1 MILWLIKRFQGISD
15 SVTATTTGD
24 SVVYLTARIAAASL
38 LAFLAAVVLGPFVIR
53 WLKKRF
59 RERIASASET
69 LNRLHADKQDT
80 PTMGGVFI
88 MSAVLISTLL
98 FADLTSPRVLIA
110 MGVISSFTLLGA
122 WDDWVKQR
130 TDRNGITARQ
140 KMLVQCLLAST
151 AGVLLYFL
159 EPDPEVSQVLF
170 WPVGGGTLILGW
182 LVIPLAVVVIVATCN
197 SVNLTDGLDG
207 LAAGCTVSCGAAFV
221 ALCYLSGHRVLAD
234 YLSIPYLS
242 GSGELAVILGG
253 LVGAMLGFL
262 WFNAHPAQVFM
273 GDAGAL
279 PAGALIGLC
288 AVVIRQEILLILI
301 GGVFVTETAS
311 VLLQVSWYRW
321 KGTRILRCS
330 PLHNH
335 FVFRGDPE
343 TRIVIRFWIV
353 AALLAIAGLASLKV
367 R

>member
-1 MILWLIKRFQGISD
+1 MILWLIRRFQGLSD
-15 SVTATTTGD
+15 SVTASTTGD

-38 LAFLAAVVLGPFVIR
+38 LAFLAAVLLGPVVIR

-59 RERIASASET
+59 RERIASASER
-69 LNRLHADKQDT
+69 LNRLHAEKQDT

-98 FADLTSPRVLIA
+98 FADLSSSRVLIA
-110 MGVISSFTLLGA
+110 VVVIVTFTLLGA

-130 TDRNGITARQ
+130 TDRNGISVRQ
-140 KMLVQCLLAST
+140 KLVVQILLALI
-151 AGVLLYFL
+151 ACGLLYAL
-159 EPDPEVSQVLF
+159 EPEPRVSQVLF
-170 WPVGGGTLILGW
+170 WPIGGGSLTLGW
-182 LVIPLAVVVIVATCN
+182 AVIPLSVVVIVATCN

-207 LAAGCTVSCGAAFV
+207 LAAGCTVTCGAAFV
-221 ALCYLSGHRVLAD
+221 ALCYLAGHRVLAD

-242 GSGELAVILGG
+242 GAGELAVVLGG

-262 WFNAHPAQVFM
+262 WFNAHPAKVFM

-288 AVVIRQEILLILI
+288 AVIIRQEILLILI
-301 GGVFVTETAS
+301 GGVFVAETTS

-335 FVFRGDPE
+335 FVFRDDPE
-343 TRIVIRFWIV
+343 TRIVVRFWIV
-353 AALLAIAGLASLKV
+353 AALLAITGLASLKV

>member
-1 MILWLIKRFQGISD
+1 
-15 SVTATTTGD
+15 
-24 SVVYLTARIAAASL
+24 
-38 LAFLAAVVLGPFVIR
+38 
-53 WLKKRF
+53 
-59 RERIASASET
+59 
-69 LNRLHADKQDT
+69 
-80 PTMGGVFI
+80 
-88 MSAVLISTLL
+88 
-98 FADLTSPRVLIA
+98 
-110 MGVISSFTLLGA
+110 SFTLLGA

-170 WPVGGGTLILGW
+170 WPVGGGTLTLGW

-262 WFNAHPAQVFM
+262 WFNA
-273 GDAGAL
+273 
-279 PAGALIGLC
+279 
-288 AVVIRQEILLILI
+288 
-301 GGVFVTETAS
+301 
-311 VLLQVSWYRW
+311 
-321 KGTRILRCS
+321 
-330 PLHNH
+330 
-335 FVFRGDPE
+335 
-343 TRIVIRFWIV
+343 
-353 AALLAIAGLASLKV
+353 
-367 R
+367 